1 MSASISKK
9 INVAGTI
16 FLLLLWQ
23 SVAADT
29 QLVLYFTH
37 LPESE
42 IAAVKTELKKDPS
55 VVDVL
60 GADASKAETP
70 GEFVTNQLE
79 QTMRQFLTP
88 KLSGFPLL
96 YAGYTTITDGN
107 GLATF
112 PLRHAQ
118 QKLYIAVTPDI
129 KMIHVKGTSFSH
141 TEYSA
146 DMNVPLA
153 LYKLEKSEDDK
164 KQMFWKIS
172 KIEKPDN
179 NRINPITVVILS
191 HPENI
196 YIPEG
201 SVMATPGEQ
210 MVIPPIRVVGNQ
222 DKDLVNLRTLD
233 ITQHFEKV
241 QIKAKRANDNTVQKI
256 TTTF

>member
-9 INVAGTI
+9 IKVAGTI

-23 SVAADT
+23 SAAADT
-29 QLVLYFTH
+29 QIMLYFTH
-37 LPESE
+37 LPQ
-42 IAAVKTELKKDPS
+42 AELATIKEEVKKDPS
-55 VVDVL
+55 VGATL
-60 GADASKAETP
+60 GTDPATADTP
-70 GEFVTNQLE
+70 GEFVTNQME
-79 QTMRQFLTP
+79 QTMKQFLTP

-96 YAGYTTITDGN
+96 YAGYTTLSDTDG
-107 GLATF
+107 LASF

-141 TEYSA
+141 TEYSP
-146 DMNVPLA
+146 DMTVPLA
-153 LYKLEKSEDDK
+153 LYKLEKLEDEK
-164 KQMFWKIS
+164 KQWLWNIT

-179 NRINPITVVILS
+179 SRINPITVVILS

-196 YIPEG
+196 YIAAG

-222 DKDLVNLRTLD
+222 DKDLVNLRILD
-233 ITQHFEKV
+233 ITPHFEKV
-241 QIKAKRANDNTVQKI
+241 QIKGKRANDNTVQKI
-256 TTTF
+256 ITTF